1 MEIAV
6 FQDNNGKT
14 QSFVEPGII
23 KVYSKNIG
31 EWKITKEIIYR
42 VDNIASL
49 KEIRESIKNMAQS
62 LGECKVFVGR
72 EIKGLPYNVLDS
84 MGFNT
89 WELEG
94 TAKEI
99 LNFVLEKEEEEAKFM
114 EKSKSKDKLPL
125 IEKSKDGYYFLN
137 LKKIQEHNINL
148 TSKGIL
154 LPFFNSTV
162 FYQLEIICGH
172 IPPWFEA
179 EFKRLN
185 FKTESEVISKN
196 EVKVTVCPKDCND
209 Q

>member
-6 FQDNNGKT
+6 FQDNSGRT
-14 QSFVEPGII
+14 QSFVEPGIV
-23 KVYSKNIG
+23 KVYSRHMG

-42 VDNIASL
+42 IDNIASL
-49 KEIRESIKNMAQS
+49 KEIRQSIRNMAET
-62 LGECKVFVGR
+62 LGDCKVFVGR
-72 EIKGLPYNVLDS
+72 EIKGLPYTVLDS

-94 TAKEI
+94 TTKDLLE
-99 LNFVLEKEEEEAKFM
+99 FVFEKEEEETKSM
-114 EKSKSKDKLPL
+114 EMSKSKDKLPL
-125 IEKSKDGYYFLN
+125 IQKSRDGYYFLN

-154 LPFFNSTV
+154 LPFFDTTV

-179 EFKRLN
+179 EFNRLN
-185 FKTESEVISKN
+185 LITKSESISKD
-196 EVKVTVCPKDCND
+196 EIKITVYPKGCGE
-209 Q
+209 